1 MRNLLRIRNVRI
13 YLFGDV
19 ISTLGDNALWLA
31 MAIWMKEL
39 TGSSAWAGLVIFCFT
54 AGSLF
59 SPLGG
64 VLADR
69 FPRRP
74 LLICANLLSAAVV
87 LLILLVHGRGLMWLV
102 YLVMF
107 VYGVIG
113 SATGPAET
121 ALLPQIV
128 GEDLLAE
135 ANGLQMTLT
144 EGLRLVTPLVGAGLF
159 AWVGAGVVAVIDAA
173 TFGVAVLSLLALRVN
188 ETAPGLS
195 PDSAGISADADAVL
209 PVLDSA
215 LPAFDA
221 ELPMLDAVVA
231 NATAGPEGRL
241 AAGNEA
247 GAPDH
252 AGAADGAGA
261 SAAGGHLSAGFRFL
275 AGEPV
280 LRSITVAL
288 ALVLLAMGFTESA
301 GFSVVTVG
309 LHHSASFVGVLMTV
323 QGAGAVAGGLIA
335 AWLLKRMT
343 EPMLTGLGLCT
354 AAAAVL
360 LLTLPNLATALIAM
374 VLAGFVGPWVSV
386 AAITALQRR
395 TPPAVL
401 GRVAGAFQ
409 LALTIPQLTSIG
421 LGAALIAVVNY
432 RVLLIAIAVVAAI
445 AVVYLFST
453 PETRRRPSPAEPLAE
468 EPVAQTTP

>member
-54 AGSLF
+54 VGNLF

-74 LLICANLLSAAVV
+74 LLICANLLAAADV
-87 LLILLVHGRGLMWLV
+87 LLILLVHGRSMLWLV

-107 VYGVIG
+107 AYGVIG
-113 SATGPAET
+113 AATGPAET

-128 GEDLLAE
+128 GADLLAE
-135 ANGLQMTLT
+135 ANGLQQTLT
-144 EGLRLVTPLVGAGLF
+144 QGLRLVTPLIGAGLF
-159 AWVGAGVVAVIDAA
+159 ALVGGGVVAVIDAA
-173 TFGVAVLSLLALRVN
+173 TFGVAVLSLLALRVD
-188 ETAPGLS
+188 EVGPGLS
-195 PDSAGISADADAVL
+195 PSAAATSTDGDAAATGL
-209 PVLDSA
+209 
-215 LPAFDA
+215 DA
-221 ELPMLDAVVA
+221 EIAGLDAEVQGLDAPPPPLEVPLDA
-231 NATAGPEGRL
+231 
-241 AAGNEA
+241 AAG
-247 GAPDH
+247 
-252 AGAADGAGA
+252 
-261 SAAGGHLSAGFRFL
+261 AGGGRLSAGFRFL
-275 AGEPV
+275 AGDPV

-323 QGAGAVAGGLIA
+323 QGVGAVIGGLLA
-335 AWLLKRMT
+335 APLLGRMT

-354 AAAAVL
+354 AAVAVL
-360 LLTLPNLATALIAM
+360 LLTLPNVATALVAM
-374 VLAGFVGPWVSV
+374 VLAGLVGPWVSV
-386 AAITALQRR
+386 AATTALQRR
-395 TPPAVL
+395 TPTDVL
-401 GRVAGAFQ
+401 GRVAGAFE

-432 RVLLIAIAVVAAI
+432 RALLAAIAVVAVI
-445 AVVYLFST
+445 AVVYLFAT
-453 PETRRRPSPAEPLAE
+453 PETRRRPAPAEPVAAE
-468 EPVAQTTP
+468 APVAP

>member
-54 AGSLF
+54 LGSLF

-74 LLICANLLSAAVV
+74 LLICANLLAAAIV
-87 LLILLVHGRGLMWLV
+87 LLILLVHGRDMTWLI

-107 VYGVIG
+107 GYGVIG

-135 ANGLQMTLT
+135 ANGLQQTLT
-144 EGLRLVTPLVGAGLF
+144 EGLRLVTPLIGAGLF
-159 AWVGAGVVAVIDAA
+159 AWVGGGVVAIIDAA
-173 TFGVAVLSLLALRVN
+173 TFGVAVLSLLALRVD
-188 ETAPGLS
+188 EPAPGLS
-195 PDSAGISADADAVL
+195 PADAEISLDADAGTGDDL
-209 PVLDSA
+209 
-215 LPAFDA
+215 
-221 ELPMLDAVVA
+221 
-231 NATAGPEGRL
+231 TAG
-241 AAGNEA
+241 
-247 GAPDH
+247 
-252 AGAADGAGA
+252 
-261 SAAGGHLSAGFRFL
+261 AGGGRLSAGFRFL
-275 AGEPV
+275 VGEPV

-309 LHHSASFVGVLMTV
+309 LHHSASFVGVLLTV
-323 QGAGAVAGGLIA
+323 QGAGAVAGGLLA
-335 AWLLKRMT
+335 APLLRRMT

-360 LLTLPNLATALIAM
+360 LLTLPNLATALVAM

-386 AAITALQRR
+386 AATTALQRR

-432 RVLLIAIAVVAAI
+432 RVLLVAIAVVAAI
-445 AVVYLFST
+445 AVAYLFST
-453 PETRRRPSPAEPLAE
+453 PETRRPASAEHLAAE
-468 EPVAQTTP
+468 VPVTQTTP

>member
-1 MRNLLRIRNVRI
+1 MRNLLRSRNVRI

-54 AGSLF
+54 LGSLF

-87 LLILLVHGRGLMWLV
+87 LLILLVHGRDQMWLV

-128 GEDLLAE
+128 GEELLAE

-144 EGLRLVTPLVGAGLF
+144 EGLRLVTPLLGAGLF
-159 AWVGAGVVAVIDAA
+159 AWVGGGVVAVIDAA

-188 ETAPGLS
+188 EPAPGLS
-195 PDSAGISADADAVL
+195 PDGRGISAGADAVL
-209 PVLDSA
+209 PGLDAA
-215 LPAFDA
+215 LP
-221 ELPMLDAVVA
+221 
-231 NATAGPEGRL
+231 GS
-241 AAGNEA
+241 
-247 GAPDH
+247 
-252 AGAADGAGA
+252 GAGA
-261 SAAGGHLSAGFRFL
+261 GPSDEAAPADEAGTAVGAAAGLGGGRFSAGFRFL
-275 AGEPV
+275 LGEPV

-323 QGAGAVAGGLIA
+323 QGTGAVAGGVLA

-343 EPMLTGLGLCT
+343 EPMLTALGLCT
-354 AAAAVL
+354 TAAAVL
-360 LLTLPNLATALIAM
+360 LLTLPNLATALVAM
-374 VLAGFVGPWVSV
+374 VLAGLVGPWLSV
-386 AAITALQRR
+386 AATTALQRR

-409 LALTIPQLTSIG
+409 LALTIPQLTSIA

-432 RVLLIAIAVVAAI
+432 RVLLVAIAVVAAI
-445 AVVYLFST
+445 AVAYLFAT
-453 PETRRRPSPAEPLAE
+453 PETRRRLVPAEPLAAG
-468 EPVAQTTP
+468 EPITQTTA

>member
-1 MRNLLRIRNVRI
+1 MRNLLRLRDVRI
-13 YLFGDV
+13 FLFGDV

-39 TGSSAWAGLVIFCFT
+39 TGSSALAGLVIFCFT
-54 AGSLF
+54 VGNLF

-74 LLICANLLSAAVV
+74 LLITANVLAAADV
-87 LLILLVHGRGLMWLV
+87 LLILLVHGRSTTWLV

-113 SATGPAET
+113 AATGPAET

-128 GEDLLAE
+128 GADLLAE
-135 ANGLQMTLT
+135 ANGLQQTLT
-144 EGLRLVTPLVGAGLF
+144 QGLRLVTPLIGAGLF
-159 AWVGAGVVAVIDAA
+159 AWVGGGVIAVIDAA

-188 ETAPGLS
+188 EVSPGLS
-195 PDSAGISADADAVL
+195 PAAQAVSADAVIAT
-209 PVLDSA
+209 LDSEIAGLDVPLSA
-215 LPAFDA
+215 LDGQATAAEGDA
-221 ELPMLDAVVA
+221 
-231 NATAGPEGRL
+231 ATAGDA
-241 AAGNEA
+241 AAG
-247 GAPDH
+247 
-252 AGAADGAGA
+252 ADGGA
-261 SAAGGHLSAGFRFL
+261 LSAGFRFL

-323 QGAGAVAGGLIA
+323 QGVGAVAGGLLA
-335 AWLLKRMT
+335 APLLGRMT

-354 AAAAVL
+354 AAVAVL
-360 LLTLPNLATALIAM
+360 LLTLPNVATALVAM
-374 VLAGFVGPWVSV
+374 VLAGLVGPWVSV
-386 AAITALQRR
+386 AATTALQRR
-395 TPPAVL
+395 TPTAVL
-401 GRVAGAFQ
+401 GRVAGAFE

-432 RVLLIAIAVVAAI
+432 RVLLIVIAVVAVI
-445 AVVYLFST
+445 AVGYLFAT
-453 PETRRRPSPAEPLAE
+453 PETRRRPVAAKPAAAEAAAPTPL
-468 EPVAQTTP
+468 

>member
-1 MRNLLRIRNVRI
+1 MRNLLRLRNVRI

-31 MAIWMKEL
+31 IAIWMKEL
-39 TGSSAWAGLVIFCFT
+39 TGSSALAGLVIFCFT
-54 AGSLF
+54 IGNLF

-74 LLICANLLSAAVV
+74 LLITANLLAAADV
-87 LLILLVHGRGLMWLV
+87 LLILLVHGRSMTWLV

-113 SATGPAET
+113 AVTGPAET

-128 GEDLLAE
+128 SADLLAE
-135 ANGLQMTLT
+135 ANGLQQTLT
-144 EGLRLVTPLVGAGLF
+144 QGLRLVTPLIGAGLF
-159 AWVGAGVVAVIDAA
+159 AWVGGGVVAVIDAA
-173 TFGVAVLSLLALRVN
+173 TFGVAVLSLLALRVD
-188 ETAPGLS
+188 EVSPGLS
-195 PDSAGISADADAVL
+195 PAAEAASADGDA
-209 PVLDSA
+209 
-215 LPAFDA
+215 
-221 ELPMLDAVVA
+221 
-231 NATAGPEGRL
+231 ATAGD
-241 AAGNEA
+241 
-247 GAPDH
+247 GAPGTGG
-252 AGAADGAGA
+252 GA
-261 SAAGGHLSAGFRFL
+261 LSAGFRFL

-323 QGAGAVAGGLIA
+323 QGVGAVAGGLLA
-335 AWLLKRMT
+335 APLLGRMT

-354 AAAAVL
+354 AAVAVL
-360 LLTLPNLATALIAM
+360 LLTLPNVATALVAM
-374 VLAGFVGPWVSV
+374 VLAGLVGPWVSV
-386 AAITALQRR
+386 AATTALQRR
-395 TPPAVL
+395 TPAAVL
-401 GRVAGAFQ
+401 GRVAGAFG

-432 RVLLIAIAVVAAI
+432 RVLLIVIAVVAVI
-445 AVVYLFST
+445 AVGYLFAT
-453 PETRRRPSPAEPLAE
+453 PETRRRPVAAEPAAAE
-468 EPVAQTTP
+468 APVAPTPL

>member
-13 YLFGDV
+13 YLFGNV

-39 TGSSAWAGLVIFCFT
+39 TGSSALAGLVIFCFT
-54 AGSLF
+54 LGSLF

-74 LLICANLLSAAVV
+74 LLICANLLAAAIV
-87 LLILLVHGRGLMWLV
+87 LLILLVHGRDLIWLV

-107 VYGVIG
+107 GYGVIG
-113 SATGPAET
+113 AAIGPAET

-135 ANGLQMTLT
+135 ANGLQQTLT
-144 EGLRLVTPLVGAGLF
+144 QGLRLVTPLIGAGLF
-159 AWVGAGVVAVIDAA
+159 ALVGGGVVAIIDAA
-173 TFGVAVLSLLALRVN
+173 TFGVAVLALLALRVN
-188 ETAPGLS
+188 EPAPGLT
-195 PDSAGISADADAVL
+195 PAGRGVGPGADAESGDDA
-209 PVLDSA
+209 
-215 LPAFDA
+215 
-221 ELPMLDAVVA
+221 
-231 NATAGPEGRL
+231 
-241 AAGNEA
+241 AAGA
-247 GAPDH
+247 G
-252 AGAADGAGA
+252 DGR
-261 SAAGGHLSAGFRFL
+261 LSAGFRFL

-323 QGAGAVAGGLIA
+323 QGAGAVAGGLLA
-335 AWLLKRMT
+335 APLLGRMT
-343 EPMLTGLGLCT
+343 EPMLTGLGLVT

-360 LLTLPNLATALIAM
+360 LLTLPNLATALVAM

-386 AAITALQRR
+386 AATTALQRR

-432 RVLLIAIAVVAAI
+432 RVLLVAIAVVAAI
-445 AVVYLFST
+445 AVVYLFAT
-453 PETRRRPSPAEPLAE
+453 PQTRRRVPTEPVAAEQ
-468 EPVAQTTP
+468 PVAQTTG

>member
-54 AGSLF
+54 VGNLF

-74 LLICANLLSAAVV
+74 LLICANLLAAADV
-87 LLILLVHGRGLMWLV
+87 LLILLVHGRSMLWLV

-107 VYGVIG
+107 AYGVIG
-113 SATGPAET
+113 AATGPAET

-128 GEDLLAE
+128 GADLLAE
-135 ANGLQMTLT
+135 ANGLQQTLT
-144 EGLRLVTPLVGAGLF
+144 QGLRLVTPLIGAGLF
-159 AWVGAGVVAVIDAA
+159 ALVGGGVVAVIDAA
-173 TFGVAVLSLLALRVN
+173 TFGVAVLSLLALRVD
-188 ETAPGLS
+188 EVGPGLS
-195 PDSAGISADADAVL
+195 PSAAATSTDGDAA
-209 PVLDSA
+209 A
-215 LPAFDA
+215 TG
-221 ELPMLDAVVA
+221 LDARVQGLDAPPPPLEVPLDA
-231 NATAGPEGRL
+231 
-241 AAGNEA
+241 AAG
-247 GAPDH
+247 
-252 AGAADGAGA
+252 
-261 SAAGGHLSAGFRFL
+261 AGGGRLSAGFRFL
-275 AGEPV
+275 AGDPV

-323 QGAGAVAGGLIA
+323 QGVGAVIGGLLA
-335 AWLLKRMT
+335 APLLGRMT

-354 AAAAVL
+354 AAVAVL
-360 LLTLPNLATALIAM
+360 LLTLPNVATALVAM
-374 VLAGFVGPWVSV
+374 VLAGLVGPWVSV
-386 AAITALQRR
+386 AATTALQRR
-395 TPPAVL
+395 TPTDVL
-401 GRVAGAFQ
+401 GRVAGAFE

-432 RVLLIAIAVVAAI
+432 RALLAAIAVVAVI
-445 AVVYLFST
+445 AVVYLFAA
-453 PETRRRPSPAEPLAE
+453 PETRRRPVPAEPVAAE
-468 EPVAQTTP
+468 APVAP

>member
-31 MAIWMKEL
+31 MAIWVKEL

-54 AGSLF
+54 LGNLF

-74 LLICANLLSAAVV
+74 LLIGANLLSAAVV
-87 LLILLVHGRGLMWLV
+87 LLILLVHGRDLMWLI

-107 VYGVIG
+107 AYGVIG

-128 GEDLLAE
+128 GADLLAE

-159 AWVGAGVVAVIDAA
+159 AWVGGGVVAIIDAA
-173 TFGVAVLSLLALRVN
+173 TFGVAVLSLLALHVN
-188 ETAPGLS
+188 EPAPGLS
-195 PDSAGISADADAVL
+195 PADD
-209 PVLDSA
+209 PI
-215 LPAFDA
+215 
-221 ELPMLDAVVA
+221 
-231 NATAGPEGRL
+231 
-241 AAGNEA
+241 
-247 GAPDH
+247 
-252 AGAADGAGA
+252 GAGA
-261 SAAGGHLSAGFRFL
+261 DAGGVGEAATDAGTAERAAAGGGAGRLSAGFRFL

-309 LHHSASFVGVLMTV
+309 LHHSASFIGVLMTV
-323 QGAGAVAGGLIA
+323 QGAGAVAGGLLA
-335 AWLLKRMT
+335 APLLRRMS

-360 LLTLPNLATALIAM
+360 LLTLPNLATALVAM
-374 VLAGFVGPWVSV
+374 VLAGCVGPWVSV
-386 AAITALQRR
+386 AATTALQRR

-432 RVLLIAIAVVAAI
+432 RILLVAIAVVAAI
-445 AVVYLFST
+445 AVGYLFST
-453 PETRRRPSPAEPLAE
+453 PQTRRRRGPAESAAAE
-468 EPVAQTTP
+468 APVTQTTA

>member
-54 AGSLF
+54 LGSLF
-59 SPLGG
+59 APLGG

-74 LLICANLLSAAVV
+74 LLICANLLAAAVV
-87 LLILLVHGRGLMWLV
+87 LLILLVHGRDMMWLV

-107 VYGVIG
+107 GYGVIG
-113 SATGPAET
+113 AATGPAQT

-128 GEDLLAE
+128 SEDLLAE
-135 ANGLQMTLT
+135 ANGLQQTLT
-144 EGLRLVTPLVGAGLF
+144 QGLRLVTPLVGAGLF
-159 AWVGAGVVAVIDAA
+159 AWVGGGVVATIDAA

-188 ETAPGLS
+188 EPAPGLAPVDTGTS
-195 PDSAGISADADAVL
+195 PDIDAGTGDIDAGTGDDV
-209 PVLDSA
+209 
-215 LPAFDA
+215 
-221 ELPMLDAVVA
+221 
-231 NATAGPEGRL
+231 TAGV
-241 AAGNEA
+241 
-247 GAPDH
+247 
-252 AGAADGAGA
+252 
-261 SAAGGHLSAGFRFL
+261 GGGQLSAGFRFL

-323 QGAGAVAGGLIA
+323 QGIGAVAGGLLA
-335 AWLLKRMT
+335 APLLGRMT

-360 LLTLPNLATALIAM
+360 LLTLPNLATALVAM
-374 VLAGFVGPWVSV
+374 VLAGLVGPWVSV

-432 RVLLIAIAVVAAI
+432 RVLLVAIAVVAAI
-445 AVVYLFST
+445 AVVYLFAT
-453 PETRRRPSPAEPLAE
+453 PETRRPAPAEPVAAG
-468 EPVAQTTP
+468 EPVAQTTL

>member
-54 AGSLF
+54 LGSLF

-74 LLICANLLSAAVV
+74 LLICANLLAAAIV
-87 LLILLVHGRGLMWLV
+87 LLILLVHGRDMMWLI

-107 VYGVIG
+107 AYGVIG
-113 SATGPAET
+113 AATGPAET

-128 GEDLLAE
+128 GADLLAE
-135 ANGLQMTLT
+135 ANGLQQTLT

-159 AWVGAGVVAVIDAA
+159 AWVGGGVVAIIDAA

-188 ETAPGLS
+188 EPAPELS
-195 PDSAGISADADAVL
+195 PAGTGTNPDAGTGDDV
-209 PVLDSA
+209 
-215 LPAFDA
+215 
-221 ELPMLDAVVA
+221 
-231 NATAGPEGRL
+231 
-241 AAGNEA
+241 AAG
-247 GAPDH
+247 
-252 AGAADGAGA
+252 
-261 SAAGGHLSAGFRFL
+261 AGGGRLSAGFRFL

-323 QGAGAVAGGLIA
+323 QGIGAVAGGLLA
-335 AWLLKRMT
+335 APLLRRMT

-360 LLTLPNLATALIAM
+360 LLTLPNLATALVAM

-386 AAITALQRR
+386 AATTALQRR

-432 RVLLIAIAVVAAI
+432 RVLLVAIAVVAAI
-445 AVVYLFST
+445 AVAYLFAT
-453 PETRRRPSPAEPLAE
+453 PETRRPVPVEPLPAQAPVT
-468 EPVAQTTP
+468 EPTP